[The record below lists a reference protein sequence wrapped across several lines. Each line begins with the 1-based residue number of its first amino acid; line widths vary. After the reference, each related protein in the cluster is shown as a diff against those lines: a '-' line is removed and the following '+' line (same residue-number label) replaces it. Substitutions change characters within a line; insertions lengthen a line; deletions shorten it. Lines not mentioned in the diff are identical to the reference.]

1 MTKIY
6 ETDKLNAGSPQLVL
20 ENKHISVLLQPE
32 IGGRILDVETK
43 DFPFLHRTYPK
54 SVQFGSYTEYGG
66 IEEYIGSPLRKPALE
81 RHRGE

>member
-43 DFPFLHRTYPK
+43 DFLFYIEPIQNPCN
-54 SVQFGSYTEYGG
+54 SVPTPNMVESRS
-66 IEEYIGSPLRKPALE
+66 ISVVR
-81 RHRGE
+81 